1 MISFLLTLR
10 GSSPPGRL
18 KRFGKDEK
26 GATAVEFGFI
36 AFPFFFMLMMIVE
49 TTMVFWTRQVL
60 QEATFQASRA
70 LLTGR
75 GATLYAGTPAQA
87 ADAFRNAVCAQMRM
101 AADCATRLH
110 IDVQPMV
117 NFPGAVNSMVS
128 GGAIDPT
135 QFQMRPVQP
144 SQIVVV
150 RTAYRIPVITSGF
163 FGSLSRLSGGPNS
176 GDNVLESVVAF
187 RTEPFAT

>member
-1 MISFLLTLR
+1 MLRDLVRSRLIRPRRVLT
-10 GSSPPGRL
+10 
-18 KRFGKDEK
+18 RFRKDAK
-26 GATAVEFGFI
+26 GATAIEFGLL
-36 AFPFFFMLMMIVE
+36 AMPFFIMLMMIVE
-49 TTMVFWTRQVL
+49 TSMSFWTRQVL

-75 GATLYAGTPAQA
+75 SATLYAGTPAQA

-101 AADCATRLH
+101 ATDCATRLH

-163 FGSLSRLSGGPNS
+163 FGSLSRLSSGPNA